1 MKLKWDFF
9 QDYIIPHPK
18 VNYDISALSSLS
30 SSHCV
35 GLLCVY
41 KCIGDGV
48 LSHSKFTAPWMYSVS
63 NKTATVQ
70 GLYI

>member
-1 MKLKWDFF
+1 MSSMKLKWDFF

-41 KCIGDGV
+41 KCIGDHECSATQT
-48 LSHSKFTAPWMYSVS
+48 LSPTKQLQYRDYTSE
-63 NKTATVQ
+63 
-70 GLYI
+70 

>member
-1 MKLKWDFF
+1 MSSMKLKWDFF

-30 SSHCV
+30 NSHCV

-48 LSHSKFTAPWMYSVS
+48 LSHSNSVS

>member
-30 SSHCV
+30 RFVVC
-35 GLLCVY
+35 L
-41 KCIGDGV
+41 
-48 LSHSKFTAPWMYSVS
+48 
-63 NKTATVQ
+63 
-70 GLYI
+70 

>member
-18 VNYDISALSSLS
+18 VNYDINALSSLS

-35 GLLCVY
+35 GLLCV
-41 KCIGDGV
+41 KCIGDRV
-48 LSHSKFTAPWMYSVS
+48 LGHSKFTAPWMYSVS
-63 NKTATVQ
+63 HKTATVQ